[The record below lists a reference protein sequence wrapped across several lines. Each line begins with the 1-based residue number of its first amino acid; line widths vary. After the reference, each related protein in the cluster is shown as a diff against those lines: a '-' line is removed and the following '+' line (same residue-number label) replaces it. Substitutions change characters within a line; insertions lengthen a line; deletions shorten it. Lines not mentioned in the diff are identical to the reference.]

1 LLRAVVFL
9 SPLLPFL
16 DLDGFD
22 FDFDFEVEL
31 GVGVVAEG
39 DGAGLDEN
47 AAGDAAGDAAGL
59 VDVVGLA
66 EEPGLADPPAANA
79 DAPFRLALVIGLAPE
94 DIVIGRF
101 LLFKLL
107 DLRGLNSRVAVS
119 TGQKQSI
126 GTGIALVFRLLNLL
140 PEARLLL
147 KNRHVNQPGYNDC
160 QIIIIIIIISV
171 FLDVQV
177 CFWMKI
183 YNRRYKK

>member
-1 LLRAVVFL
+1 LLRDVVFL

-16 DLDGFD
+16 DLDD
-22 FDFDFEVEL
+22 FAFDFEVEL
-31 GVGVVAEG
+31 GVGVVAGG
-39 DGAGLDEN
+39 DGAGLDED
-47 AAGDAAGDAAGL
+47 AAGDAAAGL

-79 DAPFRLALVIGLAPE
+79 DEPFRLALVIGLAPE

-101 LLFKLL
+101 LLFKLV
-107 DLRGLNSRVAVS
+107 DLRRLNSRVAVS

-126 GTGIALVFRLLNLL
+126 GTGIALIFRLLNLL

-147 KNRHVNQPGYNDC
+147 KNRHVNQSGYNDC
-160 QIIIIIIIISV
+160 QMIIMIIISV

-177 CFWMKI
+177 CFWLKI